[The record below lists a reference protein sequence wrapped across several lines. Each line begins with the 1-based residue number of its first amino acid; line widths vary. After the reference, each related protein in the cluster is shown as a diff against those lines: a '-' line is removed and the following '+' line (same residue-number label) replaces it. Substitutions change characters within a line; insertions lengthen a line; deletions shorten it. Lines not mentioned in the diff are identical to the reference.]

1 MSALKGEIWQHW
13 HKKVEGARN
22 MSKPFYKVGRKNMQI
37 CIMAMNTTRNEATTK
52 HSIQVS

>member
-13 HKKVEGARN
+13 HKKGERN
-22 MSKPFYKVGRKNMQI
+22 MSKPFHKVGRKNMQI
-37 CIMAMNTTRNEATTK
+37 RIMAMNTTRNEATTK